1 MMAIHLLVVLLAL
14 ALLHWR
20 PITGRWRG
28 DGWFRRWVAQ
38 LSDTAGIGR
47 VLLAVLVPMAGCAV
61 IAVLLARVG
70 LGSWLPALFAL
81 VVLLYALGPR
91 DFETDVTGVLDAAGD
106 VDRESAAQALA
117 EGDRHLPW
125 DTRALGVAVVYA
137 ALRRRFGVLF
147 WFFVLG
153 PAGALGYRLA
163 QTLGRDPRL
172 ARAEDLAAVHVAN
185 AVDWLPAQLLTFTL
199 ALVGHWE
206 GVIGAWQR
214 WHSQAA
220 TTSWYRSGP
229 GFLGAAAQAD
239 IDLDMDGGDGYSEE
253 RSDPLAEIRRLRA
266 ALQRALLA
274 WLSIVALVVI
284 GSWLG

>member
-1 MMAIHLLVVLLAL
+1 MAIHLLVVLLAL

-20 PITGRWRG
+20 PVTGRWRG

-38 LSDTAGIGR
+38 LSDTAGAGR
-47 VLLAVLVPMAGCAV
+47 VLLAVLVPMAVCAL
-61 IAVLLARVG
+61 IAALLARVG

-91 DFETDVTGVLDAAGD
+91 DFETDVAGVLDAADD

-117 EGDRHLPW
+117 EDDRHLPW

-185 AVDWLPAQLLTFTL
+185 AADWLPAQLLTFTL

-239 IDLDMDGGDGYSEE
+239 IDVDIDGGDGYSEE
-253 RSDPLAEIRRLRA
+253 RSDPLAETRRLRA